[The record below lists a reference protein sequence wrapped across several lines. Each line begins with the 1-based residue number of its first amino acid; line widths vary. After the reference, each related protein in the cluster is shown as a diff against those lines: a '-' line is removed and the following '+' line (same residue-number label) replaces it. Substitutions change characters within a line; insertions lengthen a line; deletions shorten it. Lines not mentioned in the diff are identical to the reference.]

1 MKVIISILICFVF
14 SFTVKGQEFTTKDF
28 SKNYIQMDSKNP
40 FGKSDKIC
48 FIGANVTL
56 KTMEYQRK
64 GSLNKMSGDHIDRFA
79 SIIDGISYDDVQ
91 ELADYFKSTLELH
104 FSKIGYTIVDPST
117 VENQDEY
124 KKLLAKETSVNTGE
138 FFSQMAAGQEWGA
151 AITFAAGK
159 KPIFKY
165 PKMAMG
171 AHTKLASKNDAIMVN
186 LSVLLEPFLV
196 NWDKKFVSKFYD
208 SEEYKHTF
216 SFDPIAQVSHFS
228 NLFTYDLPMNI
239 VSPNWGALSFDPM
252 AYIGKS
258 KIKYQSSNDY
268 VKAIKKGSPSG
279 DMIYKEQQGLMLYT
293 VTVDRDLF
301 IEAMKKTLD
310 AYAFNLAEYAKSK
323 K

>member
-1 MKVIISILICFVF
+1 MRIVLSILIGILFFNVLQ
-14 SFTVKGQEFTTKDF
+14 SQDFTTKDF
-28 SKNYIQMDSKNP
+28 SKSYIQMDSKNP

-48 FIGANVTL
+48 FLGANVTL

-64 GSLNKMSGDHIDRFA
+64 GSLNKNSGDNIDRFA
-79 SIIDGISYDDVQ
+79 SIIDGISFDDAQ
-91 ELADYFKSTLELH
+91 ELADYFRLTLENH
-104 FSKIGYTIVDPST
+104 FTKIGYTIIDPST
-117 VENQDEY
+117 LANQEEY
-124 KKLLAKETSVNTGE
+124 KKLITKETSVNAGE
-138 FFSQMAAGQEWGA
+138 FFSQMAKGQEWGA

-159 KPIFKY
+159 KPIFKF

-186 LSVLLEPFLV
+186 ISVLLEPFLV

-216 SFDPIAQVSHFS
+216 SFDPVAQISHFS

-239 VSPNWGALSFDPM
+239 VSPNWGALSFEPM
-252 AYIGKS
+252 SYLAKN
-258 KIKYQSSNDY
+258 KIKFQSTNDY
-268 VKAIKKGSPSG
+268 IKAIKKGSPSG
-279 DMIYKEQQGLMLYT
+279 ELTSNEQQGLMLYT

-301 IEAMKKTLD
+301 MEAMKKALD
-310 AYAFNLAEYAKSK
+310 AYAYQLAEYAKSK

>member
-1 MKVIISILICFVF
+1 MRIVLSILIGILFFNVLQ
-14 SFTVKGQEFTTKDF
+14 SQDFTTKDF
-28 SKNYIQMDSKNP
+28 SKSYIQMDSKNP

-48 FIGANVTL
+48 FLGANVTL

-64 GSLNKMSGDHIDRFA
+64 GSLNKNSGDNIDRFA
-79 SIIDGISYDDVQ
+79 SIIDGISYDDAQ
-91 ELADYFKSTLELH
+91 ELADYFRLTLENH
-104 FSKIGYTIVDPST
+104 FTKIGYTIIDPST
-117 VENQDEY
+117 LANQEEY
-124 KKLLAKETSVNTGE
+124 KKLITKETSVNAGE
-138 FFSQMAAGQEWGA
+138 FFSQMAKGQEWGA

-159 KPIFKY
+159 KPIFKF

-186 LSVLLEPFLV
+186 ISVLLEPFLV

-216 SFDPIAQVSHFS
+216 SFDPVAQISHFS

-239 VSPNWGALSFDPM
+239 VSPNWGALSFEPM
-252 AYIGKS
+252 SYLAKN
-258 KIKYQSSNDY
+258 KIKFQSTNDY
-268 VKAIKKGSPSG
+268 IKAIKKGSPSG
-279 DMIYKEQQGLMLYT
+279 ELTSNEQQGLMLYT

-301 IEAMKKTLD
+301 MEAMKKALD
-310 AYAFNLAEYAKSK
+310 AYAYQLAEYAKSK

>member
-1 MKVIISILICFVF
+1 MRIVLSILIGILFFNVLQ
-14 SFTVKGQEFTTKDF
+14 SQDFTTKDF
-28 SKNYIQMDSKNP
+28 SKSYIQMDSKNP

-48 FIGANVTL
+48 FLGANVTL

-64 GSLNKMSGDHIDRFA
+64 GSLNKNSGDNIDRFA
-79 SIIDGISYDDVQ
+79 SIIDGISYDDAQ
-91 ELADYFKSTLELH
+91 ELADYFRLTLENH
-104 FSKIGYTIVDPST
+104 FTKIGYTIIDPST
-117 VENQDEY
+117 LANQEEY
-124 KKLLAKETSVNTGE
+124 KKLITKETSVNAGE
-138 FFSQMAAGQEWGA
+138 FFSQMAKGQEWGA

-159 KPIFKY
+159 KPIFKF

-186 LSVLLEPFLV
+186 ISVLLEPFLV

-216 SFDPIAQVSHFS
+216 SFDPVAQISHFS

-239 VSPNWGALSFDPM
+239 VSPNWGALSFEPM
-252 AYIGKS
+252 SYLAKN
-258 KIKYQSSNDY
+258 KIKFQSTNDY
-268 VKAIKKGSPSG
+268 IKAIKKGSPSG
-279 DMIYKEQQGLMLYT
+279 ELTSNEQQGLMLYT

-301 IEAMKKTLD
+301 MEAMKKALD
-310 AYAFNLAEYAKSK
+310 AYAYELAEYAKSK